1 MEYNCEK
8 IISKVKILIS
18 KYENHSKINYFCYVG
33 LEVVK

>member
-8 IISKVKILIS
+8 IISKTKKLIS
-18 KYENHSKINYFCYVG
+18 KYENHFKFNYFYYVG